1 MKGNPAV
8 PGGPL
13 TSKPTRLATSRV
25 PNRVGFFFGSSGK
38 PQRPGL
44 MKSPELRSLTMFAAL
59 ANALT
64 PVLADGTYFYWGGG
78 GLGTIIVIVVIVLLL
93 RR

>member
-1 MKGNPAV
+1 
-8 PGGPL
+8 
-13 TSKPTRLATSRV
+13 
-25 PNRVGFFFGSSGK
+25 
-38 PQRPGL
+38 
-44 MKSPELRSLTMFAAL
+44 LRSLPVVTAL
-59 ANALT
+59 ATALA